1 MPVLSICPA
10 SFDIF
15 IHQHDENP
23 WTVTIKGS
31 NKEPLDI
38 TGYTFQLDVHDI
50 ENPPD
55 TTTRVFLLIGT
66 ITNATGGV
74 VQFELDSLQADT
86 AVGRYHYIL
95 SAVDNIGRDLTIAT
109 GRFLFVDSCETN
121 KVSDIDICNMAL
133 SFIGDQA
140 RITSINPPDA
150 SVQAELCSKFYPM
163 ALRSTLEM
171 HNWAFAT
178 RRTEL
183 TLVDLDHIEEHATH
197 THEWGTHCDCAEWE
211 YFYELPRHFL
221 KAVAVLP
228 ADSLDDYQQSQDFS
242 VQLDSLG
249 VPRLYTDCEEAV
261 LVYTEYSVET
271 HLFPPLFQMAVAWH
285 LASML
290 AGAILKGDAGA
301 NESKRCIQMS
311 SMYAAKATSSDSSV
325 RRVHPE
331 HQASWITA
339 R

>member
-10 SFDIF
+10 NFDIF
-15 IHQHDENP
+15 IHQGDENP
-23 WTVTIKGS
+23 WTITIRGD
-31 NKEPLDI
+31 NKEPLDV
-38 TGYTFQLDVHDI
+38 TGYTFSLDVDQL

-55 TTTRVFLLIGT
+55 LTTQEFQLTGT
-66 ITNATGGV
+66 VTNGPAGV
-74 VQFELDSLQADT
+74 VEFELDSVQSATDL
-86 AVGRYHYIL
+86 GRYYYTLHAI
-95 SAVDNIGRDLTIAT
+95 DTIGRNLVLAE
-109 GRFLFVDSCETN
+109 GRWLFVDSCETN

-183 TLVDLDHIEEHATH
+183 TLVDVDHIEEHSTH

-228 ADSLDDYQQSQDFS
+228 ANSMDDYLQSQDFS

-261 LVYTEYSVET
+261 LIYTEYSVET